1 MKYIVVNSKIK
12 NKIESLKVLQ
22 GAYMI
27 KFKDLTDVFLFNSLE
42 QAQEFINVQVRERVY
57 KKDLRKGYFD
67 YINEAGETLRYYII
81 NIKGKLEVIRE
92 KNLGSL

>member
-12 NKIESLKVLQ
+12 NQIESLKVLQ

-27 KFKDLTDVFLFNSLE
+27 KFKDLTDVFWFNSLE